1 VAKNK
6 EGGLHLCR
14 YPTNAARENSGTM
27 ESREIDTGDS
37 KMKRSSVYLQSPF
50 PYFGGKSLDC
60 PTQGREN
67 SHREVIYFSPFC
79 IRERERVLNLFEKEI

>member
-1 VAKNK
+1 MARNK

-14 YPTNAARENSGTM
+14 YPSYAAGENSGPM

-37 KMKRSSVYLQSPF
+37 KMKRSSIYLQSPF

-60 PTQGREN
+60 PTQGKEN
-67 SHREVIYFSPFC
+67 SLQAALYILALSV
-79 IRERERVLNLFEKEI
+79 VEKESGY